1 MNTIISFSQSLRNKE
16 SDEYQTKKTQLLEE
30 LRSKLEIVASI
41 ENAELQFQEIDIE
54 FVEARLNDV

>member
-1 MNTIISFSQSLRNKE
+1 MNTIISFSQTLRNKE

-41 ENAELQFQEIDIE
+41 ENAELRFQEIDIE
-54 FVEARLNDV
+54 FVEAR

>member
-1 MNTIISFSQSLRNKE
+1 MNTIISFSQTLRNKE

-30 LRSKLEIVASI
+30 LRSKLEIIASI

-54 FVEARLNDV
+54 FVEAR

>member
-30 LRSKLEIVASI
+30 LRLKLEIVASI